1 MHRHIFEPFK
11 FKKDCLVLLDQ
22 TKLPFDEVWLE
33 LFNSDMIIEAIQNL
47 RVRGAPSIGIC
58 GAFALYLS
66 IYNDNRLLNDDK
78 SLKSEA
84 DKIKNCRPTAV
95 NLSWG
100 VDKVLEFAINCLNIN
115 EIFDFVYSLY
125 LQEIEINDKI
135 ASNGA
140 SVLPEGNILTH
151 CNTGSLAAPGVGTAL
166 GVIRKM
172 FQMRKLNLVYVS
184 ETRPLLQGARLT
196 VFELDRDAI
205 PYKLIVDGS
214 SGILMRNSM
223 VDAVIVGADRIAANG
238 DTANKIGT
246 FMHALAANFYDV
258 PFYVAAPVSTI
269 DFSISTG
276 EEIPIEERDGK
287 EIVRFMDSYTNKT
300 DTIGLNYAFD
310 ITPAK
315 LIKAII
321 TETGVYKP
329 EEILTLLD

>member
-1 MHRHIFEPFK
+1 VHKHIFEPFK
-11 FKKDCLVLLDQ
+11 FKRDRLLLLDQ
-22 TKLPFDEVWLE
+22 TKLPFEEVWLE
-33 LFNSDMIIEAIQNL
+33 LFDSDMIIEAIQSL

-66 IYNDNRLLNDDK
+66 IYNNNDILTDEKLLK
-78 SLKSEA
+78 KEA
-84 DKIKNCRPTAV
+84 DKIKNCRPTAI

-100 VDKVLEFAINCLNIN
+100 VDKVVKFVNNCINLN

-135 ASNGA
+135 ALNGA
-140 SVLPEGNILTH
+140 KVLPSGNILTH

-196 VFELDRDAI
+196 VFELERDAI
-205 PYKLIVDGS
+205 PYKLVIDGA
-214 SGILMRNSM
+214 SGMLMRNSM

-246 FMHALAANFYDV
+246 FMHALAANYYNI
-258 PFYVAAPVSTI
+258 PFFVAAPMSTI
-269 DFSISTG
+269 DFSIATG
-276 EEIPIEERDGK
+276 EDIPIEERDGSEVIK
-287 EIVRFMDSYTNKT
+287 CMNSFTNKS
-300 DTIGLNYAFD
+300 DTSALNYAFD

-315 LIKAII
+315 FIRAII
-321 TETGVYKP
+321 TENGVYSP
-329 EEILTLLD
+329 NEILTLFE

>member
-1 MHRHIFEPFK
+1 MFEPFK
-11 FKKDCLVLLDQ
+11 FKRDRLLLLDQ
-22 TKLPFDEVWLE
+22 TKLPFEEVWLE
-33 LFNSDMIIEAIQNL
+33 LFDSDMIIEAIRSL

-66 IYNDNRLLNDDK
+66 IYNNNDILTDEKLLK
-78 SLKSEA
+78 KEA
-84 DKIKNCRPTAV
+84 DKIKNCRPTAI

-100 VDKVLEFAINCLNIN
+100 VDKVVKFVNNCINLN

-135 ASNGA
+135 ALNGA
-140 SVLPEGNILTH
+140 KVLPSGNILTH

-196 VFELDRDAI
+196 VFELERDAI
-205 PYKLIVDGS
+205 PYKLVIDGA
-214 SGILMRNSM
+214 SGMLMRNSM

-246 FMHALAANFYDV
+246 FMHALAANYYNI
-258 PFYVAAPVSTI
+258 PFFVAAPMSTI
-269 DFSISTG
+269 DFSIATG
-276 EEIPIEERDGK
+276 EDIPIEERDGSEVIK
-287 EIVRFMDSYTNKT
+287 CMNSFTNKS
-300 DTIGLNYAFD
+300 DTSALNYAFD

-315 LIKAII
+315 FIRAII
-321 TETGVYKP
+321 TENGVYSP
-329 EEILTLLD
+329 NEILTLFE

>member
-1 MHRHIFEPFK
+1 MHKHIFEPFK
-11 FKKDCLVLLDQ
+11 FKRDRLLLLDQ
-22 TKLPFDEVWLE
+22 TKLPFEEVWLE
-33 LFNSDMIIEAIQNL
+33 LFDSDMIIEAIQSL

-66 IYNDNRLLNDDK
+66 IYNNNDILTDEKLLK
-78 SLKSEA
+78 KEA
-84 DKIKNCRPTAV
+84 DKIKNCRPTAI

-100 VDKVLEFAINCLNIN
+100 VDKVVKFVNNCINLN

-135 ASNGA
+135 ALNGA
-140 SVLPEGNILTH
+140 KVLPSGNILTH

-196 VFELDRDAI
+196 VFELERDAI
-205 PYKLIVDGS
+205 PYKLVIDGA
-214 SGILMRNSM
+214 SGMLMRNSM

-246 FMHALAANFYDV
+246 FMHALAANYYNI
-258 PFYVAAPVSTI
+258 PFFVAAPMSTI
-269 DFSISTG
+269 DFSIATG
-276 EEIPIEERDGK
+276 EDIPIEERDGSEVIK
-287 EIVRFMDSYTNKT
+287 CMNSFTNKS
-300 DTIGLNYAFD
+300 DTSALNYAFD

-315 LIKAII
+315 FIRAII
-321 TETGVYKP
+321 TENGVYSP
-329 EEILTLLD
+329 NEILTLFE

>member
-1 MHRHIFEPFK
+1 
-11 FKKDCLVLLDQ
+11 LLDQ
-22 TKLPFDEVWLE
+22 TKLPFEEVWLE
-33 LFNSDMIIEAIQNL
+33 LFDSDMIIEAIRSL

-66 IYNDNRLLNDDK
+66 IYNNNDILTDEKLLK
-78 SLKSEA
+78 KEA
-84 DKIKNCRPTAV
+84 DKIKNCRPTAI

-100 VDKVLEFAINCLNIN
+100 VDKVVKFVNNCINLN

-135 ASNGA
+135 ALNGA
-140 SVLPEGNILTH
+140 KVLPSGNILTH

-196 VFELDRDAI
+196 VFELERDAI
-205 PYKLIVDGS
+205 PYKLVIDGA
-214 SGILMRNSM
+214 SGMLMRNSM

-246 FMHALAANFYDV
+246 FMHALAANYYNI
-258 PFYVAAPVSTI
+258 PFFVAAPMSTI
-269 DFSISTG
+269 DFSIATG
-276 EEIPIEERDGK
+276 EDIPIEERDGSEVIK
-287 EIVRFMDSYTNKT
+287 CMNSFTNKS
-300 DTIGLNYAFD
+300 DTSALNYAFD

-315 LIKAII
+315 FIRAII
-321 TETGVYKP
+321 TENGVYSP
-329 EEILTLLD
+329 NEILTLFE

>member
-1 MHRHIFEPFK
+1 MHKHIFEPFK
-11 FKKDCLVLLDQ
+11 FKRDRLLLLDQ
-22 TKLPFDEVWLE
+22 TKLPFEEVWLE
-33 LFNSDMIIEAIQNL
+33 LFDSDMIIEAIRSL

-66 IYNDNRLLNDDK
+66 IYNNNDILTDEKLLK
-78 SLKSEA
+78 KEA
-84 DKIKNCRPTAV
+84 DKIKNCRPTAI

-100 VDKVLEFAINCLNIN
+100 VDKVVKFVNNCINLN

-135 ASNGA
+135 ALNGA
-140 SVLPEGNILTH
+140 KVLPSGNILTH

-196 VFELDRDAI
+196 VFELERDAI
-205 PYKLIVDGS
+205 PYKLVIDGA
-214 SGILMRNSM
+214 SGMLMRNSM

-246 FMHALAANFYDV
+246 FMHALAANYYNI
-258 PFYVAAPVSTI
+258 PFFVAAPMSTI
-269 DFSISTG
+269 DFSIATG
-276 EEIPIEERDGK
+276 EDIPIEERDGSEVIK
-287 EIVRFMDSYTNKT
+287 CMNSFTNKS
-300 DTIGLNYAFD
+300 DTSALNYAFD

-315 LIKAII
+315 FIRAII
-321 TETGVYKP
+321 TENGVYSP
-329 EEILTLLD
+329 NEILTLFE

>member
-1 MHRHIFEPFK
+1 VHKHIFEPFK
-11 FKKDCLVLLDQ
+11 FKRDRLLLLDQ
-22 TKLPFDEVWLE
+22 TKLPFEEVWLE
-33 LFNSDMIIEAIQNL
+33 LFDSDMIIEAIRSL

-66 IYNDNRLLNDDK
+66 IYNNNDILTDEKLLK
-78 SLKSEA
+78 KEA
-84 DKIKNCRPTAV
+84 DKIKNCRPTAI

-100 VDKVLEFAINCLNIN
+100 VDKVVKFVNNCINLN

-135 ASNGA
+135 ALNGA
-140 SVLPEGNILTH
+140 KVLPSGNILTH

-196 VFELDRDAI
+196 VFELERDAI
-205 PYKLIVDGS
+205 PYKLVIDGA
-214 SGILMRNSM
+214 SGMLMRNSM

-246 FMHALAANFYDV
+246 FMHALAANYYNI
-258 PFYVAAPVSTI
+258 PFFVAAPMSTI
-269 DFSISTG
+269 DFSIATG
-276 EEIPIEERDGK
+276 EDIPIEERDGSEVIK
-287 EIVRFMDSYTNKT
+287 CMNSFTNKS
-300 DTIGLNYAFD
+300 DTSALNYAFD

-315 LIKAII
+315 FIRAII
-321 TETGVYKP
+321 TENGVYSP
-329 EEILTLLD
+329 NEILTLFE